1 MCGCKNVK
9 EWVFIIF
16 AVSLAGGMVNILA
29 AGNASEKY
37 IKFLCGTVCLLTVI
51 SPLKQL
57 ILSFEGITEA
67 EISDDISLPDGN
79 EYIEEKTKEEIE
91 EYISGYLLA
100 EGIICTGISIEITVT
115 DTETVI
121 GDICVSVEEDDV
133 PKAKSLLEG
142 MAEVISD
149 G

>member
-1 MCGCKNVK
+1 MK

-16 AVSLAGGMVNILA
+16 AVSLTGGMVNILA

-37 IKFLCGTVCLLTVI
+37 IKFLCGAACLLTVI

-57 ILSFEGITEA
+57 ILSFEGITET
-67 EISDDISLPDGN
+67 EISDQVSLPDGN
-79 EYIEEKTKEEIE
+79 GYIAQKTKEEIE
-91 EYISGYLLA
+91 EYIGGYLYS
-100 EGIICTGISIEITVT
+100 EGIICTGMSIEITVT

-121 GDICVSVEEDDV
+121 GDIYVYVQENDMQ
-133 PKAKSLLEG
+133 KASSLLDG